1 MNQVHVKGLGT
12 RDTETREAA
21 SALTKA
27 LKQNDKSAVRDIL
40 SNMTLSDT
48 QINALHDVFKR
59 LK

>member
-1 MNQVHVKGLGT
+1 MNQVHVKSLGT
-12 RDTETREAA
+12 RDTETRETV

-27 LKQNDKSAVRDIL
+27 LKQNDKPTVRDIL
-40 SNMTLSDT
+40 SNMTLSDL

>member
-1 MNQVHVKGLGT
+1 MNQVHVKSLST
-12 RDTETREAA
+12 RDTETRETV

-27 LKQNDKSAVRDIL
+27 LKQNDKPTVRDIL
-40 SNMTLSDT
+40 SNMTLSDL

>member
-1 MNQVHVKGLGT
+1 MNQVHVKSLGT
-12 RDTETREAA
+12 RDTETREVA

-27 LKQNDKSAVRDIL
+27 LKQNDKTTVRDIL
-40 SNMTLSDT
+40 SNMTLSDM

>member
-1 MNQVHVKGLGT
+1 MNKVHVKSLGT
-12 RDTETREAA
+12 RDTETHVAA

-27 LKQNDKSAVRDIL
+27 LKQNDKPTVRDIL
-40 SNMTLSDT
+40 SNMTLSDL

>member
-1 MNQVHVKGLGT
+1 MNQVHVKSLGST
-12 RDTETREAA
+12 STETRETV

-27 LKQNDKSAVRDIL
+27 LKQNDKPTVRDIL
-40 SNMTLSDT
+40 SNMTLSDL